1 MASNNRTSNIVQPIT
16 TNYRFEDSNGHTRYC
31 WTPSQQGLLKS
42 ALFIGYVIL
51 QVSGGSLSERFGTKI
66 VLGISALSSSL
77 LTLATPIASN
87 LNYWAIF
94 AIRFLIGLS
103 LSVTYPAIPPLIQ
116 KWVPEQEKSMWLS
129 CVIVG
134 GNFPVT
140 QILRE
145 ISFCPGSLKNAIF
158 CNFGDSEFWFLV
170 NFRLQI
176 VQKCIKSEFRAYKIG
191 KMADFALLEYQN
203 LISWKIWVIAKLWIF
218 HTGSFGTVVA
228 FPLCGFILDQLDWE
242 VCTQCGN
249 FRNFLSVI
257 FYVKSKYGIIGGQK
271 LPF

>member
-1 MASNNRTSNIVQPIT
+1 MASNDGTSNIVRPIT

-134 GNFPVT
+134 G
-140 QILRE
+140 
-145 ISFCPGSLKNAIF
+145 
-158 CNFGDSEFWFLV
+158 
-170 NFRLQI
+170 
-176 VQKCIKSEFRAYKIG
+176 
-191 KMADFALLEYQN
+191 
-203 LISWKIWVIAKLWIF
+203 
-218 HTGSFGTVVA
+218 SFGTVVA

-242 VCTQCGN
+242 VCTQCGK
-249 FRNFLSVI
+249 FRNSDSLSVI
-257 FYVKSKYGIIGGQK
+257 FYVKSK
-271 LPF
+271 